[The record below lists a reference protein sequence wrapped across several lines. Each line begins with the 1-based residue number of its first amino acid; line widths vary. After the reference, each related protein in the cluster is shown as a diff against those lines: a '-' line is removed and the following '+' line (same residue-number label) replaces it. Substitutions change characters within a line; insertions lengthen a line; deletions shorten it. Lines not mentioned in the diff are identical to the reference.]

1 MLSQIF
7 FQIIR
12 PVHVH
17 LKTDKVDL
25 KKRPRWKNKILHF
38 FSIDSSSRHEKRCQ
52 MLQTLFLLFQC
63 SKNPQ
68 CPTFIFSTQSKSS
81 SRYCLKIL
89 RSLPQLAPLFCPE
102 RTATFWRDFSAIQSI
117 SVTAVKKRFWRQQA
131 ILSPTGHAGAPP
143 APVGRPAGTALAGRR
158 SANSWLSVLHAI
170 PLVVQIVVGHL
181 LSLVPTYVR
190 LLVQRLSVVL

>member
-1 MLSQIF
+1 
-7 FQIIR
+7 
-12 PVHVH
+12 
-17 LKTDKVDL
+17 
-25 KKRPRWKNKILHF
+25 
-38 FSIDSSSRHEKRCQ
+38 
-52 MLQTLFLLFQC
+52 MLQQNGITYSKSCFKIFKNFKIFLV
-63 SKNPQ
+63 S
-68 CPTFIFSTQSKSS
+68 PTFIFSTQSKSP

-131 ILSPTGHAGAPP
+131 ILSPP
-143 APVGRPAGTALAGRR
+143 AAQGRHQRAGRPAGTAQAGRR

>member
-1 MLSQIF
+1 MK
-7 FQIIR
+7 IILR
-12 PVHVH
+12 FS
-17 LKTDKVDL
+17 LQCKDRKISILFCFDETRYCNTTEADL
-25 KKRPRWKNKILHF
+25 KI
-38 FSIDSSSRHEKRCQ
+38 
-52 MLQTLFLLFQC
+52 C
-63 SKNPQ
+63 SKIKNFKNFFVS
-68 CPTFIFSTQSKSS
+68 PTFIFSTQSKSS

-143 APVGRPAGTALAGRR
+143 APVGRLAGTALADRR